1 MESSLKEGLEDVIR
15 EVMENINNFSR
26 QRGRIIE
33 FRELL
38 YGYTRVNP
46 IHGHDLVLD
55 LLLVYKK
62 YRGKKMTV
70 PVRRHLYIQ
79 RSFTDL
85 SIREIISSD
94 TNRNLR
100 KNYSDFYICEYVD
113 LVKLGLESN
122 PSFSIL
128 SAQSN
133 KLSKISDKMKYIFNT
148 GLEKISDTLAIT
160 GLDKFTPSGS
170 AAGSVSS
177 ASVFLGDRIVFI
189 LPLYGR
195 YEVFLRFLSN
205 YESVIL
211 KSRKDPNVNLLIALF
226 TDQNET
232 PLILNSLELIRNKY
246 QGADGINIIQL
257 NGNFSR
263 GLALDTAIRSNYVEM
278 NDILFFID
286 VDIIFNMLT
295 LERIR
300 RNTVKNEQIYFP
312 IVFSEYKNREEG
324 QENNQINISNYT
336 ITNSN
341 GYFRQFGYGL
351 VCIYQADILNT
362 NINGFNTDIQGWG
375 LEDVKFIDK
384 IIISN
389 LKQNQKLL
397 NIADG
402 NSVNNNFDFIIN
414 NKELAIFRSPDPT
427 LIHIYHPI
435 ICDKNL
441 DEAQYKMCFGSK
453 ANTLSN
459 FKFIENIFMNNR
471 IIIDNLK
478 KNKVEDNL

>member
-1 MESSLKEGLEDVIR
+1 
-15 EVMENINNFSR
+15 
-26 QRGRIIE
+26 
-33 FRELL
+33 
-38 YGYTRVNP
+38 
-46 IHGHDLVLD
+46 
-55 LLLVYKK
+55 
-62 YRGKKMTV
+62 
-70 PVRRHLYIQ
+70 
-79 RSFTDL
+79 
-85 SIREIISSD
+85 
-94 TNRNLR
+94 
-100 KNYSDFYICEYVD
+100 
-113 LVKLGLESN
+113 
-122 PSFSIL
+122 
-128 SAQSN
+128 
-133 KLSKISDKMKYIFNT
+133 MKYIFNT

-160 GLDKFTPSGS
+160 GLDKFTPSGA

-189 LPLYGR
+189 LPLFGR

-211 KSRKDPNVNLLIALF
+211 KSRRNPNVNLLIALF

-232 PLILNSLELIRNKY
+232 PLILNSLELIRSKY

-312 IVFSEYKNREEG
+312 IVFSEYKNREDG
-324 QENNQINISNYT
+324 LENNQINISNYT

-351 VCIYQADILNT
+351 VSIYQADILNT